1 MCKTYL
7 VALRFPRTVVED
19 NESDILIGPLI
30 GTLIK
35 FKSEAGSSDLPRLHS
50 FYFYQSGFVRAQLVP
65 VRFNAH
71 AQSIGTNTKR
81 GHSTHFRIRFIVIV
95 LKNGL

>member
-35 FKSEAGSSDLPRLHS
+35 FKSEAEPR
-50 FYFYQSGFVRAQLVP
+50 FE
-65 VRFNAH
+65 
-71 AQSIGTNTKR
+71 
-81 GHSTHFRIRFIVIV
+81 
-95 LKNGL
+95 